1 MGGMNVIPII
11 SNGFNFYFPMLICL
25 LCVGTY
31 FRLGSRCLHILGVR
45 QFFDDDEVSAEYIE
59 DGKNLMKRG
68 YFFIRFFFYLKN
80 KLKFRKKKLWR
91 N

>member
-1 MGGMNVIPII
+1 MNVIPII
-11 SNGFNFYFPMLICL
+11 SRGFYFYFPMLICL

-31 FRLGSRCLHILGVR
+31 FRLGSRCLHVFGVR

-68 YFFIRFFFYLKN
+68 ETDLHHTSHREL
-80 KLKFRKKKLWR
+80 LREL
-91 N
+91 